1 MRYTTLGKVFIGLI
15 SGVLLTIIALSSL
28 TSKVS
33 AMPPCSNETLKGLY
47 VHTASGFRGTA
58 APFIPFTAVRT
69 AEILNGKVKGRG
81 TLSLGGDVK
90 NYRIEGTY
98 EVSNDCTVV
107 FSNSIISD
115 DGSLS
120 QVSKQFG
127 IIVDNG
133 KKVYFIQQTP
143 GRNET
148 GIYEKVS

>member
-1 MRYTTLGKVFIGLI
+1 MLRKPLIGLI
-15 SGVLLTIIALSSL
+15 SFALITILTLSSL

-33 AMPPCSNETLKGLY
+33 AMSTCSNETLKGLY
-47 VHTASGFRGTA
+47 VHTSSGFRGTA

-81 TLSLGGDVK
+81 TLSIGGDVK

-98 EVSNDCTVV
+98 EVSSDCTVA

-115 DGSLS
+115 DGSIS
-120 QVSKQFG
+120 QASKQFG
-127 IIVDNG
+127 IIVDKG
-133 KKVYFIQQTP
+133 KKVYYIQQTP